1 MSTQTRRPWADKWLL
16 VQVFVLL
23 GVTRLAINVLSFRR
37 LARAFGPHQVET
49 PADAPAEQ
57 LVAARRIA
65 WAIHRVSPYTP
76 WKSNCF
82 PQALTAKLA
91 GVRRDLEI
99 LARPAR
105 VAGPAAVQQ
114 QDAEPGEV
122 GDEAE
127 HAIDDRGADAA
138 GGPQADGRAGPGDD
152 ALARSPARHVE
163 RDGHRQQGE
172 QGQHHDGARGGGQPG
187 GVRGHGEGEDIARHR
202 PERGQDDAGEGARRE
217 QRPEV
222 SGQRPARRGHRDA
235 RGIGPGRRRCTR
247 QRGSAGHSQF
257 RPGRS

>member
-82 PQALTAKLA
+82 PQALTAKLLL
-91 GVRRDLEI
+91 RRRGIPSTLYLGAAFKEDRSGLEAHAW
-99 LARPAR
+99 LRC
-105 VAGPAAVQQ
+105 GPLYVT
-114 QDAEPGEV
+114 
-122 GDEAE
+122 
-127 HAIDDRGADAA
+127 
-138 GGPQADGRAGPGDD
+138 GG
-152 ALARSPARHVE
+152 
-163 RDGHRQQGE
+163 
-172 QGQHHDGARGGGQPG
+172 
-187 GVRGHGEGEDIARHR
+187 RGH
-202 PERGQDDAGEGARRE
+202 ERFGTVGVFGA
-217 QRPEV
+217 
-222 SGQRPARRGHRDA
+222 
-235 RGIGPGRRRCTR
+235 
-247 QRGSAGHSQF
+247 
-257 RPGRS
+257 